1 MRLMRDIVGE
11 TLSNRYRMIAR
22 VAGGGMGEVYRGHD
36 LLLDRTVAVKVLQRD
51 LAGDPEL
58 VSRFKAEARAA
69 ARLTHPNVVAVYD
82 WGAEDEHTYYMVMEY
97 VPGTDLRD
105 VLVTKGSVGLEQA
118 VEIVAGVCDALA
130 AAHAGGLVHRDVKPE
145 NVLIARSGTVK
156 VADFGIAAVA
166 DAERTSP
173 GGSIPGTLRYLS
185 PEQAAGREATI
196 ASDIWAAG
204 ALLSELLTGMPPLQG
219 AGQDL
224 IRRRATEA
232 PLAPSTFGHKVPE
245 RVDRI
250 VLRACAVD
258 PSARFESASEMSAEL
273 RRTAGDLKTAAPLN
287 ELLEEVTGEI
297 RLPDMHPTDFAPRGA
312 SKMRRRKG
320 RMFALAF
327 LVALIALGGA
337 RGVAALLAPQEV
349 AVPDL
354 VGMRHERAAEL
365 AEGTGVTVEI
375 IRRAND
381 FSTEEGQVLAQEPAD
396 GVMTEGE
403 VIELVVSKGPPPVGV
418 PSITGMTLD
427 VATVRLHARQLE
439 VGEVMHRHDVAE
451 QGTVIGQKPSSG
463 RLEWG
468 TKVDLVVS
476 KGPLSVPVPDVTK
489 MTVREA
495 RATLTEAGFKV
506 EVTDAYSNDI
516 PPGKVVGTVPGA
528 GTEAPEGSTIEIQKS
543 IGPEFKEL
551 VMPDVRNMTLDAAR
565 SKLVGMGLRVFVNY
579 VGDSCTN
586 GMVADTDPLP
596 REKIHEN
603 DRVALFVV
611 C

>member
-166 DAERTSP
+166 DAERSSP
-173 GGSIPGTLRYLS
+173 GGSISGTLRYLS
-185 PEQAAGREATI
+185 PEQAAGRDATP

-232 PLAPSTFGHKVPE
+232 PLAPSAFGHKVPE

-258 PSARFESASEMSAEL
+258 PAQRFQSAAEMSAEL
-273 RRTAGDLKTAAPLN
+273 RRTANDLATAAPLN

-297 RLPDMHPTDFAPRGA
+297 RLPDLHPTDFAPRSA
-312 SKMRRRKG
+312 SKMRRRRG
-320 RMFALAF
+320 RMLALAF
-327 LVALIALGGA
+327 LVALMALGGA
-337 RGVAALLAPQEV
+337 RGVAALLAPQEIE
-349 AVPDL
+349 VPDL

-365 AEGTGVTVEI
+365 AESAGVTVEI
-375 IRRAND
+375 VRRAND
-381 FSTEEGQVLAQEPAD
+381 FSTEDGEVLSQDPAS

-418 PSITGMTLD
+418 PSLTGMTLD
-427 VATVRLHARQLE
+427 VATVRLHTRQLE
-439 VGEVMHRHDVAE
+439 VGRVTRKHDVAE
-451 QGTVIGQKPSSG
+451 EGTVIAQKPSSG

-476 KGPLSVPVPDVTK
+476 KGPLSIPVPDVTK
-489 MTVREA
+489 MTVRDA
-495 RATLTEAGFKV
+495 RAALTDAGFKV
-506 EVTDAYSNDI
+506 EITDVYSDDI
-516 PPGKVVGTVPGA
+516 APGKVVGTVPAA
-528 GTEAPEGSTIEIQKS
+528 GSEAPEGSTIEMQKS

-551 VMPDVRNMTLDAAR
+551 IMPDVRNMSLDAAR
-565 SKLVGMGLRVFVNY
+565 AKLEGMGLRVFVSE
-579 VGDSCTN
+579 VGGSCTN
-586 GMVADTDPLP
+586 GTVVDSDPLP
-596 REKIHEN
+596 REKVREN